1 MMKKVLKEQKIVKK
15 ICILKTEK
23 IAKKIFNIQTKK
35 RISQK
40 RIMPLCIVVQCK
52 MCAKWSLPILTP
64 GFKNLPEGFTSITPR
79 IKMGEFLQKIQ
90 KYVFT
95 LGTNNAYA

>member
-1 MMKKVLKEQKIVKK
+1 MGNRKKNSQKNYSTSKQKKELVK
-15 ICILKTEK
+15 
-23 IAKKIFNIQTKK
+23 
-35 RISQK
+35 K

-52 MCAKWSLPILTP
+52 MCAKWSLPILTL
-64 GFKNLPEGFTSITPR
+64 GFKNLPQGFKSMTPG

>member
-1 MMKKVLKEQKIVKK
+1 
-15 ICILKTEK
+15 
-23 IAKKIFNIQTKK
+23 
-35 RISQK
+35 
-40 RIMPLCIVVQCK
+40 

-64 GFKNLPEGFTSITPR
+64 CFKDLPEGFKSLTPG

>member
-1 MMKKVLKEQKIVKK
+1 MKKVLKEQKIVKK

-23 IAKKIFNIQTKK
+23 IAKKNIQHPNKK

-52 MCAKWSLPILTP
+52 MCAKWSLPILDP
-64 GFKNLPEGFTSITPR
+64 GFKNLPEAR
-79 IKMGEFLQKIQ
+79 
-90 KYVFT
+90 V
-95 LGTNNAYA
+95 